1 MATIEQHL
9 TEIYVFVDDYLKA
22 HPELAGWRTSPNHD
36 PALSDAEVIT
46 IGLMQNCLGVA
57 TLKKTYTRIALDYP
71 TAVPH
76 LCSYQQWLARLH
88 RLGDIVGHLVE
99 AARVADGYWRALYL
113 IDAKPIPVCKPIRHG
128 MVRLLRDD
136 GAYFGKS
143 STGWFFG
150 FKLHVLMQAGGH
162 IVGAVLTAGNVDDRQ
177 VAVDLGLGTDGGII
191 IGDEGYVSHAT
202 CEAMMAE
209 ADAVLLT
216 PREAGDKRA
225 LVVTVRK
232 PIETLFSLLWSRF
245 IDRVYSRSWRG
256 LWTTIK
262 LKLAS
267 YNLTH
272 AGLLSA

>member
-22 HPELAGWRTSPNHD
+22 HPDLACWRTSPNSH

-57 TLKKTYTRIALDYP
+57 TLKKTYSRIALDYP
-71 TAVPH
+71 SAFPR
-76 LCSYQQWLARLH
+76 LCSYQQWLSRLH
-88 RLGDIVGHLVE
+88 RLSDVVGHIVE
-99 AARVADGYWRALYL
+99 AARSADGFWRALYL

-128 MVRLLRDD
+128 MVRLLRED

-162 IVGAVLTAGNVDDRQ
+162 IVGAVLSAGNLDDRQ

-191 IGDEGYVSHAT
+191 IGDEGYVSHAA
-202 CEAMMAE
+202 CEQMMEQAE
-209 ADAVLLT
+209 AVLLT
-216 PREAGDKRA
+216 PREAGEKRA
-225 LVVTVRK
+225 LIVTVRK
-232 PIETLFSLLWSRF
+232 PIETLFSLLRSRF
-245 IDRVYSRSWRG
+245 IDREYSRSRRG
-256 LWTTIK
+256 LWNTIK
-262 LKLAS
+262 LKLAN
-267 YNLTH
+267 YTLTH